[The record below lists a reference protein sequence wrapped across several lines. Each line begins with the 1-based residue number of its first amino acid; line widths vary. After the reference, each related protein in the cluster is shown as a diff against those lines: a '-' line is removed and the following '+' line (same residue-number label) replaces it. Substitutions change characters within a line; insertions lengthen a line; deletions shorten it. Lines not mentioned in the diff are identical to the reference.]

1 MSEQTA
7 KRWPGQKEKTKQAF
21 QAYLD
26 LLDAAEYMRARV
38 YDQFTFYEMT
48 MRGFRVL
55 ELLHRQGPTPAS
67 VVARTCQWNRQNQ
80 NVIVKGLAKNGWVRS
95 ELRKADKA
103 DADESAP
110 ADQEKTEADGRRVSV
125 LMLTEEGEK
134 FAARFLP
141 RHAKV
146 VKAYM
151 RALSGRQQQMLS
163 ELCRK
168 LREGDVKR
176 FISEMEHEDVED
188 WASVLPTKKQLLP
201 TLHFS

>member
-1 MSEQTA
+1 MSSQTV
-7 KRWPGQKEKTKQAF
+7 KQWPGQKEKTARAF

-26 LLDAAEYMRARV
+26 LLDAAEYMKARV
-38 YDQFTFYEMT
+38 YDQFTFYELT

-67 VVARTCQWNRQNQ
+67 VMARTCQWNRQNQ
-80 NVIVKGLAKNGWVRS
+80 NVIVKNLARNGWVQS
-95 ELRKADKA
+95 ELVSVNEA

-110 ADQEKTEADGRRVSV
+110 ADQDGSATDGRRVSV
-125 LMLTEEGEK
+125 LSLTEEGEK

-151 RALSGRQQQMLS
+151 RALGGREQRTLS
-163 ELCRK
+163 QLCRK
-168 LREGDVKR
+168 LREGDVNR

-188 WASVLPTKKQLLP
+188 
-201 TLHFS
+201 